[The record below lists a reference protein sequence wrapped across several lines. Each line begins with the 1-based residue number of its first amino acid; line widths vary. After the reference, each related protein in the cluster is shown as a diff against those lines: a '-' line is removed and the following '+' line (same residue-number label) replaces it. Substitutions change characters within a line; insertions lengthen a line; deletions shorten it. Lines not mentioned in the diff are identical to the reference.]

1 MHDTAS
7 LSRSSPARP
16 RVMRTGVASAVF
28 ATLWLATSPP
38 CASAQGTTATLPS
51 PLTLDDALRFAA
63 DHYPSLRVAVEAI
76 TAATA
81 NVEVTRT
88 AYLPRLDALWQS
100 NRGTVNNI
108 TGPLLPQAVVP
119 PISGP
124 PLATTSASSVWGS
137 AAGMLL
143 TWEPFDLGLRGAS
156 VQEAE
161 AAVTRAR
168 AGQALTRLQV
178 QQAVGAAYLSVMAAR
193 QAAVAA
199 GADVARRE
207 VLARTARTLADAQLR
222 PGAEAARAEAER
234 AAAHTRLIQARQ
246 TVLVAE
252 ALLSRTLGTD
262 LAPTLAEHQA
272 LLTRL
277 PADTP
282 AAADTTT
289 HPLLQVQQ
297 AAVDLAASRDAV
309 LAASFRPRFLL
320 QGSTSA
326 RGSGAGPDGGLEG
339 GTSGLWL
346 DRVNWAAGVQ
356 VVFPNL
362 FDVVGIRARRQ
373 AATATARAEQARLD
387 EQRLALTAEQR
398 AAEAFVQAARE
409 IARNMPVQLEAAR
422 TSEAQA
428 RARFEA
434 GLASIVEVADSQ
446 ALLAT
451 AEYQEAASRV
461 DVWRALLGRAVA
473 FDTMDA
479 FIALV
484 RGRE

>member
-1 MHDTAS
+1 MLIAFQ
-7 LSRSSPARP
+7 SRLTGRHANIRMGLVPAALT
-16 RVMRTGVASAVF
+16 V
-28 ATLWLATSPP
+28 LWLSAGPVTAAAQNAPP
-38 CASAQGTTATLPS
+38 APPA
-51 PLTLDDALRFAA
+51 PLTLDDALRYAA
-63 DHYPSLRVAVEAI
+63 DHYPSLRVAVEEV

-81 NVEVTRT
+81 NVAVART
-88 AYLPRLDALWQS
+88 AYLPRLDTLWQS

-108 TGPLLPQAVVP
+108 TGPLFPQSVVP
-119 PISGP
+119 SISGP

-137 AAGMLL
+137 AAGALL
-143 TWEPFDLGLRGAS
+143 SWEPFDLGLRAAS
-156 VQEAE
+156 VREAE

-168 AGQALTRLQV
+168 AGQALTRLQI
-178 QQAVGAAYLSVMAAR
+178 QQAVGSAYLSVVAAR
-193 QAAVAA
+193 QAVVAA
-199 GADVARRE
+199 EADLTRRDT
-207 VLARTARTLADAQLR
+207 LARTARALADAQLR
-222 PGAEAARAEAER
+222 AGAEAARAEAER
-234 AAAHTRLIQARQ
+234 AAAQTRLIQARQ
-246 TVLVAE
+246 GAVIAE
-252 ALLSRTLGTD
+252 AILSRALDTDASATLAESQSLLSR
-262 LAPTLAEHQA
+262 
-272 LLTRL
+272 L
-277 PADTP
+277 PAEAP
-282 AAADTTT
+282 SAAGGAT

-309 LAASFRPRFLL
+309 LSTSFRPRFLL

-326 RGSGAGPDGGLEG
+326 RGSGAGPDGRILG
-339 GTSGLWL
+339 GTNGLWL

-362 FDVVGIRARRQ
+362 FDVVGIRAKRE

-387 EQRLALTAEQR
+387 EQRLSLTAEQR
-398 AAEAFVQAARE
+398 AADAIAQAARE
-409 IARNMPVQLEAAR
+409 VAQNMPVQLEAAR

-434 GLASIVEVADSQ
+434 GLANIVEVADSQ

-451 AEYQEAASRV
+451 TEYQDGAARV

>member
-1 MHDTAS
+1 MCDRAGV
-7 LSRSSPARP
+7 PAGQQ
-16 RVMRTGVASAVF
+16 TGRRRGGASALLAVI
-28 ATLWLATSPP
+28 WLAAPMPSDAQTSAMPP
-38 CASAQGTTATLPS
+38 LPS
-51 PLTLDDALRFAA
+51 PLTLDEALRYASV
-63 DHYPSLRVAVEAI
+63 HYPSLRVAFEEI

-81 NVEVTRT
+81 TVAATRT
-88 AYLPRLDALWQS
+88 AYLPRLDTVWQS
-100 NRGTVNNI
+100 NRGTVNNV
-108 TGPLLPQAVVP
+108 TGPLLPQSVLP

-124 PLATTSASSVWGS
+124 PLDTSSGTSVWGS
-137 AAGMLL
+137 AAGALL
-143 TWEPFDLGLRGAS
+143 TWEPFDFGLRAAS

-178 QQAVGAAYLSVMAAR
+178 QQAVGAAYLRVMAAR
-193 QAAVAA
+193 QMTVAA
-199 GADVARRE
+199 EADLARRE

-234 AAAHTRLIQARQ
+234 AAAQTRLVQARQ
-246 TVLVAE
+246 STLVAE
-252 ALLSRTLGTD
+252 AFLSRALGTD
-262 LAPTLAEHQA
+262 AAPTLAESQA

-277 PADTP
+277 PVDEPVVPGIA
-282 AAADTTT
+282 
-289 HPLLQVQQ
+289 HPLLELQET
-297 AAVDLAASRDAV
+297 AVDLATSRDAV
-309 LAASFRPRFLL
+309 LAASFRPRLLL

-326 RGSGAGPDGGLEG
+326 RGSGAGPDGSLEG
-339 GTSGLWL
+339 GASGLWL
-346 DRVNWAAGVQ
+346 GRVNWTAGLQ

-362 FDVVGIRARRQ
+362 FDIVGIRARRQ
-373 AATATARAEQARLD
+373 GAAAAARAEQARLD

-398 AAEAFVQAARE
+398 AATAVAQGAAE
-409 IARNMPVQLEAAR
+409 IVRNMPVQLDAAR

-451 AEYQEAASRV
+451 TEYQDAAARV
-461 DVWRALLGRAVA
+461 DVWRARLDQAVA
-473 FDTMDA
+473 FGTMDA

-484 RGRE
+484 RGGE

>member
-1 MHDTAS
+1 
-7 LSRSSPARP
+7 
-16 RVMRTGVASAVF
+16 MRAGVAHALF
-28 ATLWLATSPP
+28 ALLWLAAAPH
-38 CASAQGTTATLPS
+38 AAEAQGPTAAPLPS
-51 PLTLDDALRFAA
+51 PLTLDEALRYAA
-63 DHYPSLRVAVEAI
+63 DHYPSLRVAVEEI

-81 NVEVTRT
+81 NVEATRT

-108 TGPLLPQAVVP
+108 TGPLLPQSVVP

-137 AAGMLL
+137 AAGALL
-143 TWEPFDLGLRGAS
+143 SWEPFDLGLRAAS
-156 VQEAE
+156 VHEAE

-199 GADVARRE
+199 EADLARRE

-262 LAPTLAEHQA
+262 AAPTLAESQA

-282 AAADTTT
+282 VAADTAI

-297 AAVDLAASRDAV
+297 AAVDLATSRDAV

-326 RGSGAGPDGGLEG
+326 RGSGAGPDGSLEG

-387 EQRLALTAEQR
+387 ERRLALTAEQR
-398 AAEAFVQAARE
+398 AAEAFAQAAGE
-409 IARNMPVQLEAAR
+409 IARNMPLQVDAAR

-434 GLASIVEVADSQ
+434 GLAGIVEVADSQ

-451 AEYQEAASRV
+451 TEYQDAAARV
-461 DVWRALLGRAVA
+461 DVWRGLLGRAVA